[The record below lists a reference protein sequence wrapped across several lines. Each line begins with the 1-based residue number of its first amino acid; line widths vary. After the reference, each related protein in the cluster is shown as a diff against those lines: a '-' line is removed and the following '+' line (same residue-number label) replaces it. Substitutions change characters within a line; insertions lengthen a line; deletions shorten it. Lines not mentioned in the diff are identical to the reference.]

1 MEIRFNDD
9 LCIIAPLCNKIDER
23 ATQSILKKISK
34 ESRKVAIDLN
44 YVHECSIEFIE
55 ALKNCVDKNL
65 GVFNIPSD
73 IFVLFNIM
81 NVDKHVKLYVS
92 EMDFEENSRQI
103 LNRKF
108 KLI

>member
-1 MEIRFNDD
+1 MEMRFNDD

-23 ATQSILKKISK
+23 TTQCILRKISK

-44 YVHECSIEFIE
+44 YVQECSIEFIE
-55 ALKNCVDKNL
+55 ALKNNVDKNL

-92 EMDFEENSRQI
+92 EMDFVENARQI

-108 KLI
+108 RLI